1 MHLANIMKD
10 ETVGD
15 PVSGCKYS
23 AKSTYEIA
31 KELNRLGIKV
41 SATTVGRLLKDQ
53 DYSLRKNRKHLE
65 SHAGK
70 KPDPQRRDR
79 QFHYIRRQRRDYEA
93 RDLPIISVDT
103 KSRELIGRF
112 YQHGQRWSSGF
123 IPVLDHDFPSL
134 AKGVGIPYG
143 IYDMLRN
150 EGFISLGA
158 SSDTSAF
165 AVDAIRDWWL
175 QLGSHHYPEA
185 DEVLILSDC
194 GGSNGYR
201 TRLWKQQLQ
210 ERFSN
215 PLGLKVRVAHFPPG
229 TSKWNP
235 IEHRLFSFISA
246 NWAAVPLESYQ
257 IMLNYIR
264 TTKTETGLRVHA
276 SFNRKKYLKGI
287 KVSNEQMQ
295 QIQLTRY
302 RVNPEWNYSIAP
314 NSW

>member
-1 MHLANIMKD
+1 
-10 ETVGD
+10 
-15 PVSGCKYS
+15 
-23 AKSTYEIA
+23 
-31 KELNRLGIKV
+31 
-41 SATTVGRLLKDQ
+41 LLKAQ

-65 SHAGK
+65 CHAGK
-70 KPDPQRRDR
+70 KPDPQRRNR

-112 YQHGQRWSSGF
+112 YQDGKRWSSGF
-123 IPVLDHDFPSL
+123 IPVFDHDFPSL
-134 AKGVGIPYG
+134 AKGVGVPYG
-143 IYDMLRN
+143 VYDMHRN
-150 EGFISLGA
+150 EGFISLGT

-185 DEVLILSDC
+185 DEVLILADG

-201 TRLWKQQLQ
+201 TRLWKHQLQ
-210 ERFSN
+210 ERFAN
-215 PLGLKVRVAHFPPG
+215 PLGLKVRVAHYPPG
-229 TSKWNP
+229 ASKWNP

-314 NSW
+314 HSW